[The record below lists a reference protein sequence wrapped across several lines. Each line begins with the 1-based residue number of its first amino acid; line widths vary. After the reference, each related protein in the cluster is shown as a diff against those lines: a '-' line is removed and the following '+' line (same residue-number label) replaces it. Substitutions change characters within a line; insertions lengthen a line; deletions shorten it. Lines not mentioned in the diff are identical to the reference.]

1 MTSMAATGSSH
12 ARILDTYSRRTAG
25 SLAAHT
31 RASTRLPG
39 GVNRNITHF
48 APHPLFVDHA
58 SGAYVFDLDGNQYLD
73 LLGNYTSMIF
83 GHGHPETVEAVRSQ
97 LQSGAAWAAASAV
110 EFQLADTIAQRIP
123 SMPLVRFTSSGTEA
137 TLMAIRAAR
146 AATGRD
152 QIAKFEGGYHGQHD
166 CAVVSLAPSLKESG
180 EHRRPSAVAPPGV
193 PQHVQDAMVILPF
206 NDADAVDEILDAQGD
221 SVAAVIVEPIMGVAG
236 VIQPAG
242 DFLRQLRAVTRRRGI
257 VLIFDEVISF
267 RLSYGGAQEMFG
279 VQPDLTTLGK
289 VIGGGFPI
297 GAVGGDPA
305 IMELFDPTS
314 GPTVMLSGTFHAN
327 PIALHAGL
335 ATLQALDKETVNDL
349 NSKAA
354 SLYERMNGVFA
365 GCGVPTQLNTAG
377 SLFNLHFSS
386 EPVTDY
392 RSALK
397 TDTTFLRWVHLALLN
412 RGMLLAPRGLG
423 CLSVPMTDSDT
434 ELFLSQLEAALAEV
448 TLRV

>member
-1 MTSMAATGSSH
+1 MTSMAATSSSH
-12 ARILDTYSRRTAG
+12 VRILDTYARRTAG
-25 SLAAHT
+25 SLAAHM
-31 RASTRLPG
+31 RAATRLPG

-48 APHPLFVDHA
+48 APHPLFLDHA
-58 SGAYVFDLDGNQYLD
+58 SGAAVFDLDGNQYLD
-73 LLGNYTSMIF
+73 LIGNYTSMIL
-83 GHGHPETVEAVRSQ
+83 GHGHPKTVEAVMSQ
-97 LQSGAAWAAASAV
+97 LQSGAAWAAASSV
-110 EFQLADTIAQRIP
+110 EFSLADAIAQRMP

-166 CAVVSLAPSLKESG
+166 YAVVSLAPTLEKSG
-180 EHRRPSAVAPPGV
+180 ERRRPAAVAPPGV
-193 PQHVQDAMVILPF
+193 PKNVQDTMVILPF

-236 VIQPAG
+236 VIEPTG
-242 DFLRQLRAVTRRRGI
+242 DFLRRLRAVTRRRGI

-267 RLSYGGAQEMFG
+267 RLSYGGAQEIYG

-305 IMELFDPTS
+305 IMEVFDPTS

-327 PIALHAGL
+327 PVALHAGL
-335 ATLQALDKETVNDL
+335 ATLQALDRQTVDDL

-354 SLYERMNGVFA
+354 RLYERMRVVLA
-365 GCGVPTQLNTAG
+365 GFDVPIQLNTAG
-377 SLFNLHFSS
+377 SLFNFHFSS

-392 RSALK
+392 RSSLRA
-397 TDTTFLRWVHLALLN
+397 DTETLRWLHLALLN
-412 RGMLLAPRGLG
+412 RGVLLAPRGLG
-423 CLSVPMTDSDT
+423 CLSVPMADPDT
-434 ELFLSQLEAALAEV
+434 ELLLGELESALAEV
-448 TLRV
+448 TSFA